1 MNQSPL
7 FGDLLKQALGKQQP
21 VQKPQG
27 TVQVGKFNVTPRLAG
42 MLGLQ
47 EAEEKQSRQQMSHT
61 QSSTQGG
68 AYRLQEDKKD
78 LLKSS
83 SSYRDIALSQSKDI
97 GEYSEESL
105 TKLLDALRPLVGED
119 VARQWV
125 SERFRAGVSYGL
137 PVKDNNTYTGY
148 GVLRNLDIKPEQY
161 LTDVK
166 PNLMSET
173 QWAGGGTPSA
183 GGRHSIL
190 SGIEM
195 PKTSDYVE
203 ELVLVHEQQHDIDAN
218 RGVQGYGHPKV
229 KEAMK
234 RREETL
240 ASISEKM
247 RQHYEPSNAE
257 IGAFTGQEENYEVLT
272 QIRSYAANLP
282 AWWRL
287 QSSEFWRKLTNDEK
301 ATILDGLAP
310 PPKEADAMVGA
321 NYNF

>member
-1 MNQSPL
+1 
-7 FGDLLKQALGKQQP
+7 
-21 VQKPQG
+21 
-27 TVQVGKFNVTPRLAG
+27 
-42 MLGLQ
+42 
-47 EAEEKQSRQQMSHT
+47 
-61 QSSTQGG
+61 
-68 AYRLQEDKKD
+68 
-78 LLKSS
+78 
-83 SSYRDIALSQSKDI
+83 
-97 GEYSEESL
+97 
-105 TKLLDALRPLVGED
+105 
-119 VARQWV
+119 V

-148 GVLRNLDIKPEQY
+148 GVLRNLDVKPEQY

-173 QWAGGGTPSA
+173 QWAGGSTPSA

-195 PKTSDYVE
+195 PKTSNYVE
-203 ELVLVHEQQHDIDAN
+203 ELVLVHEHQHDIDAN
-218 RGVQGYGHPKV
+218 RGVQDYGHPKV

-234 RREETL
+234 KREETL

-247 RQHYEPSNAE
+247 RQHYEPSDAE

-287 QSSEFWRKLTNDEK
+287 QSSEFWKKLTNDEK